1 MLHSC
6 TLFSQGAP
14 PSSVSGGGSVAEG
27 GVMTVTCVARG
38 AKPAAYIYWN
48 SEPEL
53 NLTNTVEEVN
63 NKKRGEKKDRNKRRQ
78 GQLGHEKCIR
88 FPLLRCARRCLAA
101 FSLSPLPLPPAFIV
115 MPDNALVPSI
125 YLRSS
130 SYLFA
135 PSPLPYIYT
144 PLGGGRRGSSPTARV
159 YSKALSLYLSS
170 HEPKELT

>member
-63 NKKRGEKKDRNKRRQ
+63 NKKKGETGRNKRRQ

-101 FSLSPLPLPPAFIV
+101 
-115 MPDNALVPSI
+115 
-125 YLRSS
+125 
-130 SYLFA
+130 
-135 PSPLPYIYT
+135 
-144 PLGGGRRGSSPTARV
+144 
-159 YSKALSLYLSS
+159 
-170 HEPKELT
+170 

>member
-63 NKKRGEKKDRNKRRQ
+63 KIKKGGKE
-78 GQLGHEKCIR
+78 GQKQTA
-88 FPLLRCARRCLAA
+88 ARAA
-101 FSLSPLPLPPAFIV
+101 WP
-115 MPDNALVPSI
+115 
-125 YLRSS
+125 
-130 SYLFA
+130 
-135 PSPLPYIYT
+135 
-144 PLGGGRRGSSPTARV
+144 
-159 YSKALSLYLSS
+159 
-170 HEPKELT
+170 